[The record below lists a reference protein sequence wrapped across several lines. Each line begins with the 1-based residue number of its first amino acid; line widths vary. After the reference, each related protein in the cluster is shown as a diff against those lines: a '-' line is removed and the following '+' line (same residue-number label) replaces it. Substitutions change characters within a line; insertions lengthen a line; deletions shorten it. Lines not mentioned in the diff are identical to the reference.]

1 MDTSHGAGRLKNA
14 YINDFKN
21 TYMYMSGRKTHNNK
35 KRYRYEYIN
44 TFKHTKHIPNK
55 YKLILIKSYLF
66 IIYFF

>member
-21 TYMYMSGRKTHNNK
+21 TYMYMSGGKTHNNK

-55 YKLILIKSYLF
+55 YK
-66 IIYFF
+66 